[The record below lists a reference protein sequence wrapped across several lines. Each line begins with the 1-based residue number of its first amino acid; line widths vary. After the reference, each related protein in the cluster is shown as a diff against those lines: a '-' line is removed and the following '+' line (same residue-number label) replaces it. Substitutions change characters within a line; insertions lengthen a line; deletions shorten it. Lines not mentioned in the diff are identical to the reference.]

1 MLIFLKVTKQLRRNA
16 KTVETFISPTAFWG
30 IGNFYILKCH
40 FVTFN
45 SATVLLL
52 CRVSFQF
59 IVLYIMYMIYYISL
73 WCITRFLNTTECCTL
88 QSQPDLAGY
97 AAPHSIN
104 LQEEQPLWPLPK
116 ASLEIQW
123 RGVRVQPF
131 VWLWCPWCWCHGGFG
146 SKMETSPREIS
157 LHGRKCQERRV
168 NTLILFIFSFIY
180 VYSTVYFC
188 FFDFQHFIFFKC
200 LHVVCILYLI

>member
-1 MLIFLKVTKQLRRNA
+1 MGKISPDLELDHSRYICIVNFFKSY
-16 KTVETFISPTAFWG
+16 KTAPQKRKDSWNLYIISPTAFWG
-30 IGNFYILKCH
+30 VGNFFILKCH

-116 ASLEIQW
+116 ASLEI
-123 RGVRVQPF
+123 
-131 VWLWCPWCWCHGGFG
+131 
-146 SKMETSPREIS
+146 
-157 LHGRKCQERRV
+157 
-168 NTLILFIFSFIY
+168 
-180 VYSTVYFC
+180 
-188 FFDFQHFIFFKC
+188 
-200 LHVVCILYLI
+200 